1 MRILSCLIVVFSLLG
16 NGYANDYPKSFNP
29 LVEKV
34 IPSVVS
40 IKVTIVKENKNK
52 SNQNAPIPGLP
63 PEFEFFFKDFFKNI
77 PNENFKG
84 APRKS
89 EASGSGFIIDA
100 KKGIVVTNNHV
111 IQGGKLF
118 ELTLQDERVVNAK
131 LIGADPLTDIALLK
145 INNPHNLKEVKFGDS
160 SKAKVGDWVVAVGNP
175 HGLGG
180 TVTKG
185 IVSARGR
192 NINSGLYDDYIQTDA
207 PINPGNSGG
216 PLFNTNGE
224 VIGINSIIIS
234 SSGGSSGLG
243 FSIPSNLAIDIV
255 NSLEKYGKVKRAWLG
270 VELQPVDRKMLES
283 MGVKQDYGSLI
294 VKVGRQSPADKAGI
308 KPEDIILK
316 IDGIQISKK
325 NRLPH
330 IIATRP
336 IGKKIK
342 FEGLRNGKKKVF
354 YVRLVERKE
363 DQKFNA
369 IPNEDKSTDEQK
381 YFGMTL
387 LEASPVINKK
397 FGYNDD
403 VSGLII
409 KQIENDSM
417 AYGMLPVGGLI
428 KKVNQIDI
436 KTVADFKKIIK
447 KSKSL
452 KRRYVLFSIIENN
465 GKHSYITVP
474 IK

>member
-1 MRILSCLIVVFSLLG
+1 MRIIFSIFIFFSLSVSSF
-16 NGYANDYPKSFNP
+16 ANDYPNSFNP

-40 IKVTIVKENKNK
+40 IKVTIIDENK
-52 SNQNAPIPGLP
+52 SNAGGSMPMPGIP

-77 PNENFKG
+77 PRENYKK
-84 APRKS
+84 APRKRES
-89 EASGSGFIIDA
+89 SGSGFIINA

-111 IQGGKLF
+111 IHGGKNF
-118 ELTLQDERVVNAK
+118 EITLQDERVVSAK

-145 INNPHNLKEVKFGDS
+145 IDKPSNLKEVSFGDS
-160 SKAKVGDWVVAVGNP
+160 NNAKVGDWVVAVGNP

-185 IVSARGR
+185 IISARSR

-216 PLFNTNGE
+216 PLFNTKGE

-243 FSIPSNLAIDIV
+243 FAIPSKLAKDIV
-255 NSLEKYGKVKRAWLG
+255 NSLEKFGRVKRAWLG

-283 MGVKQDYGSLI
+283 IGIKQDYASLI
-294 VKVGRQSPADKAGI
+294 LKVGSGSPADKAGI
-308 KPEDIILK
+308 KSDDIILK
-316 IDGIQISKK
+316 IDGIKISKK

-330 IIATRP
+330 IVATRK

-354 YVRLVERKE
+354 YVKLVEREK
-363 DQKFNA
+363 DQKFDLK
-369 IPNEDKSTDEQK
+369 DKKKEQNK
-381 YFGMTL
+381 AQELLGMKF
-387 LEASPVINKK
+387 LETSPVVNKK
-397 FGYNDD
+397 YGFKDNAK
-403 VSGLII
+403 GLILKEI
-409 KQIENDSM
+409 DSKSV
-417 AYGMLPVGGLI
+417 AYGILPVGSLI
-428 KKVNQIDI
+428 KKVNHID
-436 KTVADFKKIIK
+436 VYSFSDFKKIII

-452 KRRYVLFSIIENN
+452 NRRYVLFSISLAN
-465 GKHSYITVP
+465 GTQSYLTVP
-474 IK
+474 IN